1 MNEKANHS
9 ARGMGADS
17 LKLAVTLSRE
27 RLHDHLGAKLVIA
40 CHDEIVVECPEE
52 QAEEVERFVEGV
64 MGVGMDEVLNPNL
77 DVGHPERV
85 PVEVDVEIV
94 RIWGA

>member
-1 MNEKANHS
+1 V
-9 ARGMGADS
+9 
-17 LKLAVTLSRE
+17 AVFRE
-27 RLHDHLGAKLVIA
+27 RLPDHLDARLIIA
-40 CHDEIVVECPEE
+40 CHDELVVERPEE

-64 MGVGMDEVLNPNL
+64 MVVGMDEVLNPNL